1 MSPDRY
7 WILIIA
13 AVICLGLSIAGG
25 LMYPLNARGIFE
37 IIVYEIG
44 VIIVVIG
51 LFYLIYERGPPDE
64 VIEAR
69 KISQSD

>member
-1 MSPDRY
+1 
-7 WILIIA
+7 
-13 AVICLGLSIAGG
+13 
-25 LMYPLNARGIFE
+25 MYPLNARGIFE